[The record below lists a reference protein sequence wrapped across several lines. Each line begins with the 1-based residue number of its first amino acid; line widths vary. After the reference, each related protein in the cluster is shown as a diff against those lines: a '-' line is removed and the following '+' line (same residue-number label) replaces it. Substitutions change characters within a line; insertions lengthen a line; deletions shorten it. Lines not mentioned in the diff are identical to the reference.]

1 MRKTV
6 FVLFFLLAVPVL
18 AADDAAGRWDGAINL
33 PNGKL
38 DVGIDLETA
47 GGQWKGRIDIPAQGA
62 QDLPLKVDVAG
73 EKVTIEITG
82 VPGTPTFKGTLAGN
96 TIRGDFTQGG
106 ATFPFTLTRGKA
118 ADPAEKLAGMD
129 DLISGALKSWQV
141 PGLAV
146 AVIADGKV
154 VWAKG
159 FGQRNIEKNL
169 PMTPDT
175 LMPIGSITK
184 SFTTLLMGMLVE
196 EGKLDWDKPVRTFVP
211 EFRASD
217 DMLTARLT
225 PRDLVTHRTGLPRH
239 DLLWYNNQE
248 LTREQIVARLAHLG
262 TTNDLR
268 ARYEYNNLMF
278 LAGGFL
284 VEEAT
289 GRQWEDVVK
298 ERVFGPLEM
307 KRSTFWD
314 SEAEKDP
321 DHARGYREDDDR
333 ILLMPF
339 REVGNM
345 GPVGSINS
353 SVNEMANYALLHLNR
368 GKFRERQLVQP
379 STIREMH
386 TPQVAI
392 NALPDQPELGPAS
405 YGLGWVIDTYRGKLR
420 VAHGG
425 NIDGFSALLTMFPN
439 DGIGIVTLANAN
451 ITGLPGIM
459 RNHIADKLLD
469 LPAKDWNT
477 EALARRAGMRK
488 MAKEGEQKKT
498 ATRKSGTKPSHPIG
512 DYAGEYEHPG
522 YGVLKIDKLPNDQ
535 LQATFNRIV
544 TPLEHWHYDVFSGVE
559 VEQDPTFRDM
569 KYHFRG
575 DLAGNI
581 AAIEASFEPRV
592 DPIVFRKRPD
602 PRLSDPKYLEQFLG
616 NYELGPLPVTVSLR
630 GSRMILAVGPQT
642 PSELIPDIDG
652 WFNLKGF
659 SGYRV
664 RFTGDTIELSQPN
677 GLFTATRKK

>member
-1 MRKTV
+1 MRRLL
-6 FVLFFLLAVPVL
+6 FLLLFFALPVL
-18 AADDAAGRWDGAINL
+18 AADSPEGHWTGSINL

-38 DVGIDLETA
+38 DVQVDFTTS
-47 GGQWKGRIDIPAQGA
+47 GGRWRGQIDIPAQGA
-62 QDLPLKVDVAG
+62 RDLPLIVDVTR
-73 EKVTIEITG
+73 EKVTFEISG
-82 VPGTPTFKGTLAGN
+82 IPGNPTFNGTLAGD
-96 TIRGDFTQGG
+96 TISGDFIQGG

-118 ADPAEKLAGMD
+118 EDPAAKLAGMEE
-129 DLISGALKSWQV
+129 LINGALKSWQV
-141 PGLAV
+141 PGLAM
-146 AVIADGKV
+146 AVVADGKV
-154 VWAKG
+154 IWAKG
-159 FGQRNIEKNL
+159 FGQRNLEKNL
-169 PMTPDT
+169 PMTADT

-196 EGKLDWDKPVRTFVP
+196 EGKLDWDKPVRTYVP
-211 EFRASD
+211 EFRAAD
-217 DMLTARLT
+217 EILTARLT

-239 DLLWYNNQE
+239 DLLWYNNQD
-248 LTREQIVARLAHLG
+248 LTREQIVSRLAHLG
-262 TTNDLR
+262 ASEDLR
-268 ARYEYNNLMF
+268 SRYQYNNLMF

-284 VEEAT
+284 VEELT
-289 GRQWEDVVK
+289 GQQWEDVVK
-298 ERVFGPLEM
+298 ARVFGPLQM

-314 SEAEKDP
+314 AEAEKDP
-321 DHARGYREDDDR
+321 DHARGYREDDDK

-368 GKFRERQLVQP
+368 GKFGDRQLVQP
-379 STIREMH
+379 TTIREMH

-392 NALPDQPELGPAS
+392 AALPEQTELGPAS

-425 NIDGFSALLTMFPN
+425 NIDGFSALLTLFPN
-439 DGIGIVTLANAN
+439 DGVAVVALANAN
-451 ITGLPGIM
+451 GTGLPGIM

-488 MAKEGEQKKT
+488 MAKEGEEKKT
-498 ATRKSGTKPSHPIG
+498 ATRKSGTKPSHSIA

-522 YGVLKIDKLPNDQ
+522 YGVLKIEKLANDQ

-544 TPLEHWHYDVFSGVE
+544 TPLEHWHYDVWSGVE

-581 AAIEASFEPRV
+581 AAVEASFEPRV

-602 PRLSDPKYLEQFLG
+602 PRLSDPKHLEQFLG
-616 NYELGPLPVTVSLR
+616 DYTLGPLPVTVSLR
-630 GSRMILAVGPQT
+630 GTRLVLAVGPQT
-642 PSELIPDIDG
+642 PSELVPDIDG

-659 SGYRV
+659 SGYRA